1 MPTATGGANSLL
13 TIDLEAL
20 AENYRRLRGR
30 LEGARCGAAVK
41 ADGYGLGIAEVA
53 PKLWAAGCRDFY
65 AATLEEGA
73 VLRAL
78 LPEAAIYIF
87 NGLLPGDETG
97 FVEHGLVPVLND
109 PGQIERWAVHCRA
122 HGPLPAAV
130 HCDTGMARLG
140 LTPED
145 TEALLA
151 EPGSLAAFS
160 HLQVMS
166 HLACAD
172 TPGAEMNAAQRQA
185 FARIAAALPDA
196 TASLANS
203 SGIFL
208 GAGFHFDLARP
219 GIALYG
225 GNPTPEAANPMRQVV
240 RLQGRILQVRQID
253 APQTVGYGATFRAQ
267 QPMRLA
273 TVAAG
278 YADGYFRSLSNRGHA
293 WVGEERVAVVGRVS
307 MDLITLDV
315 TGLPEREVVP
325 GGLVDLLSPEE
336 GVNALAAE
344 AGTIPYEILTALGR
358 RYQRSYRGR

>member
-1 MPTATGGANSLL
+1 MPRDTGGAGSLL

-20 AENYRRLRGR
+20 AENYRRLRDR

-41 ADGYGLGIAEVA
+41 ADAYGIGLAEAA

-65 AATLEEGA
+65 VATLEEGA
-73 VLRAL
+73 ELRGL
-78 LPEAAIYIF
+78 LPEAAICVF
-87 NGLLPGDETG
+87 NGLLPGDERACT
-97 FVEHGLVPVLND
+97 EHGLIPVLND
-109 PGQIERWAVHCRA
+109 PGQIERWAAHCRA
-122 HGPLPAAV
+122 QGPLPAAV
-130 HCDTGMARLG
+130 HFDTGMARLG

-145 TEALLA
+145 TERLLA
-151 EPGSLAAFS
+151 DPAELSAFASVQAIS
-160 HLQVMS
+160 HI
-166 HLACAD
+166 ACAD
-172 TPGAEMNAAQRQA
+172 EPAGEMNERQRAA

-203 SGIFL
+203 ASIYL
-208 GAGFHFDLARP
+208 GPGYHFDLARP

-225 GNPTPEAANPMRQVV
+225 GNPTPRSANPMRQVV

-278 YADGYFRSLSNRGHA
+278 YADGYLRSLSNRGHA
-293 WVGEERVAVVGRVS
+293 WVGDKRVAVVGRVS

-315 TGLPEREVVP
+315 SGVPEDAVVP
-325 GGLVDLLSPEE
+325 GGLVDLLSPAD

-344 AGTIPYEILTALGR
+344 AGTIPYEILTALGH
-358 RYQRSYRGR
+358 RYRRSYVGR